1 MTTKLTLRCMDEMYK
16 MMRYHSRIG
25 CKPVP
30 FTRDELYNLMEKVWP
45 YVSNTPLR
53 NYFPTNA
60 VWAQFTRKQN
70 SIMASHAA
78 NSTTLPA
85 TSAAA
90 RADGKPFSTRI
101 VSTKQWRTEYDNGVK
116 IQRQTI
122 RWAVHLP
129 PHYRGHGGSQ

>member
-1 MTTKLTLRCMDEMYK
+1 MDEMYK

-45 YVSNTPLR
+45 YVSKTPLR
-53 NYFPTNA
+53 NHFPTTA
-60 VWAQFTRKQN
+60 VWAQFTRRQN
-70 SIMASHAA
+70 SIMAANTAKNTAVASDAVLAA
-78 NSTTLPA
+78 L
-85 TSAAA
+85 AA
-90 RADGKPFSTRI
+90 GKPASTRI
-101 VSTKQWRTEYDNGVK
+101 VSTKQWRTEYDDGVK
-116 IQRQTI
+116 VQRQTI

>member
-53 NYFPTNA
+53 NHFPTTA

-78 NSTTLPA
+78 
-85 TSAAA
+85 TSVLGVAAA
-90 RADGKPFSTRI
+90 TRI